1 MPADLTSSELEKNV
15 LVNYQRLS
23 WTSRLARDYSYAF
36 EKVAD
41 HYASPPG
48 ANGNW
53 SNIIE
58 ARQSLRPDTA
68 VSDVLEKQL
77 VGRQAPTAA
86 LDAVKQL
93 RHQESVAVVTGQ
105 QAGLFGGP
113 LFTILKAL
121 TAIKLARQLADQY
134 RVPVVPVFWVDG
146 EDHDLEEIAHCSVID
161 TNLALQKTT
170 LPLDEQKGV
179 QAWLV

>member
-105 QAGLFGGP
+105 QAGLLVARFS
-113 LFTILKAL
+113 LF
-121 TAIKLARQLADQY
+121 
-134 RVPVVPVFWVDG
+134 
-146 EDHDLEEIAHCSVID
+146 
-161 TNLALQKTT
+161 
-170 LPLDEQKGV
+170 
-179 QAWLV
+179 